1 MNFVKNKKLLKIY
14 SFLILGVLANPV
26 LAQSS
31 MGPTAGSTGLE
42 EAAQGTGLIT
52 NKSFAGIISL
62 IIKSLLSLLGM
73 LFLVLIIWGGFKWM
87 TSQGSSDK
95 VNEAKDLIINATI
108 GLVIVVISYAIVR
121 WVLDALV
128 SVQNGPAGG
137 GDG

>member
-1 MNFVKNKKLLKIY
+1 MTKI
-14 SFLILGVLANPV
+14 V
-26 LAQSS
+26 
-31 MGPTAGSTGLE
+31 T
-42 EAAQGTGLIT
+42 
-52 NKSFAGIISL
+52 
-62 IIKSLLSLLGM
+62 SLL
-73 LFLVLIIWGGFKWM
+73 LFLPMAARAQDDPFGVNELNSIELGTKDLPETIAGVVNIVLGFLGILSTIIILLGGFKWM